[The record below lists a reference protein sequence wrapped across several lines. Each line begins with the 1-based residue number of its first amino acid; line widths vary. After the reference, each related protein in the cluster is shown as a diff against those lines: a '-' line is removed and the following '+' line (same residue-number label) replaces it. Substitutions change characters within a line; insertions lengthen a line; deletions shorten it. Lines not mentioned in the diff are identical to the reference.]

1 MTRTVYIP
9 VNDLQPPWH
18 DSIGSLR
25 SHVDKGPG
33 QSTGARLLLERLLV
47 VSWHI
52 YKANHPRRA
61 IPESIMSDD
70 PPSSECSNP
79 HHNPSF
85 WHRPWNGATDGKWR
99 MEHPRDI
106 MTWNHNTSSCC
117 GSEIASWNSRPLL
130 PDMFFIKPISNQNH
144 PIFSMYVHT
153 NSFLVLTSSRRSF
166 FIQKY
171 DTHEVTPYPIPFC
184 PSCSRAFQGLNL
196 TIPLVNFE
204 GVRIMA
210 NMTHMSRTLHWSWQ
224 DSKHAGEWPKDLE
237 RWGSISAGNLYSWPS
252 YPIYL
257 EV

>member
-1 MTRTVYIP
+1 MARQHWKPPEPRWQRTWSKHRCTATFGTIVGCKLAH
-9 VNDLQPPWH
+9 LQ
-18 DSIGSLR
+18 SKS
-25 SHVDKGPG
+25 SQKG
-33 QSTGARLLLERLLV
+33 
-47 VSWHI
+47 
-52 YKANHPRRA
+52 HPRIDHVRWPA
-61 IPESIMSDD
+61 FKLQVNAPIPIIIR
-70 PPSSECSNP
+70 PSGTDLGMVPQTENEG
-79 HHNPSF
+79 
-85 WHRPWNGATDGKWR
+85 WNWCY
-99 MEHPRDI
+99 HPRDI

-184 PSCSRAFQGLNL
+184 PSCSRTFQGLNL